1 MVLATL
7 AIVLGLPILIWSAER
22 FIHGASFTAGYFGVS
37 PLFIGMFIIGFGT
50 SAPEIIVSV
59 FAALQGNGGLALGN
73 AYGSNITNITL
84 VVGVTAILSPI
95 MVKSDIIRKEFPILL
110 AITFF
115 SVWQLLDFELSKD
128 DAFALLGLF
137 VMLIAW
143 SIWQMLKEPNDQL
156 GHEVTTEIQSG
167 KNALGIHVFWLLL
180 GLVILI
186 ISSRVLVWG
195 GVEVARFFEVS
206 DVIVGLT
213 IIGIGTS
220 LPELISSIIAVRK
233 GEHEMAIG
241 NVVGSNLFNTLAVV
255 GIAGVI
261 TPVTVESVFL
271 YRDAMVMLA
280 VTIALLIFCL
290 GIKRQ
295 GQVNRWEG
303 LALLLCFLIY
313 NYVLVSQSFV

>member
-1 MVLATL
+1 MGLATL
-7 AIVLGLPILIWSAER
+7 AIVFGLPILIWSAER
-22 FIHGASFTAGYFGVS
+22 FIHGASFTAGYFGIS

-84 VVGVTAILSPI
+84 VVGVTALLSPI
-95 MVKSDIIRKEFPILL
+95 MVKSDVIRKEFPILL

-128 DAFALLGLF
+128 DAYALLGLF
-137 VMLIAW
+137 LLLIAW
-143 SIWQMLKEPNDQL
+143 SLWQMRKGSNDQF
-156 GHEVTTEIQSG
+156 GKEVKTEIQSSR
-167 KNALGIHVFWLLL
+167 KELGRHVFWLLL

-186 ISSRVLVWG
+186 ISSRILVWG
-195 GVEVARFFEVS
+195 GVEFARYFEVS
-206 DVIVGLT
+206 DVIIGLT

-220 LPELISSIIAVRK
+220 LPELISSVIAVKK

-261 TPVTVESVFL
+261 TPVTVDATFL
-271 YRDAMVMLA
+271 YRDALVML
-280 VTIALLIFCL
+280 VLTLLLLIFCL

-295 GQVNRWEG
+295 GRVNRWEG
-303 LALLLCFLIY
+303 FALLLCFFIY
-313 NYVLVSQSFV
+313 NYAIISQSFA

>member
-1 MVLATL
+1 MYLATL

-22 FIHGASFTAGYFGVS
+22 FIHGASYTAGYFGVS

-84 VVGVTAILSPI
+84 VVGVTALLSPI
-95 MVKSDIIRKEFPILL
+95 MVKSEIIRKEFPILL
-110 AITFF
+110 AVTFF
-115 SVWQLLDFELSKD
+115 SVWQLFDLELSKD

-137 VMLIAW
+137 VLLIAW
-143 SIWQMLKEPNDQL
+143 SIWQARKESDDGL
-156 GHEVTTEIQSG
+156 AKEVENEIKSD
-167 KNALGIHVFWLLL
+167 KKELGIHLIWLIIGLL
-180 GLVILI
+180 ILV
-186 ISSRVLVWG
+186 ISSRILVWG
-195 GVEVARFFEVS
+195 GVEVARYFNVS
-206 DVIVGLT
+206 DVIIGLT

-255 GIAGVI
+255 GLAGFI
-261 TPVTVESVFL
+261 TPVTIDSVFL
-271 YRDAMVMLA
+271 YRDAFLMLA

-290 GIKRQ
+290 GIK
-295 GQVNRWEG
+295 GSGKINRWEG
-303 LALLLCFLIY
+303 ALLLLCFLIY
-313 NYVLVSQSFV
+313 NYILISTSFV